1 MTNEL
6 FQNLQKIMNDKYLEW
21 VFSILQNHLNNYKT
35 MNFRQLPVC
44 LIAGTLL
51 FSCNKSKTTK
61 SDAKTTFLDLSGRDT
76 TINPADDFFNYM
88 NGRWIKNTKIPD
100 DQSGWG
106 SFYTLSEENIKK
118 TKAVLE
124 AAAAAKASP
133 GSLEQKIGD
142 FYASGMDTVAI
153 EKRGIEPVKDELA
166 KISGIKNYQEYLAYV
181 SKNEDNYGGALFSF
195 YVGTDDKNSSKN
207 MVSLLQGG
215 TGLPEKDYYFKTDS
229 ATVKIRN
236 AYLKYIKTLFTLS
249 GTDEKTAV
257 QNAND
262 LLAFE
267 TKLAKS
273 HKSPVELRD
282 PIKNYHKYAVSEL
295 SKIYRMDWNQ
305 FLENMTIRT
314 DTVLVGQPEYYKAMG
329 KLLESTPIETLKNV
343 EKFSLLNNTSSYLS
357 KAFGVARFEFFGK
370 TLNGQRVQSER
381 WKKLAN
387 QTDGGLGEL
396 LGQLWVKKYF
406 TPQAKAR
413 MLELVTNLKKV
424 YRSRIEKL
432 DWMSADTKAK
442 ALVKMDKIIQ
452 KIGYPDKW
460 KNFDDVNINRETY
473 FENAQAISRHTY
485 KEMIEKLAK
494 PVDKTEWG
502 MTPPTVNAYA
512 NPAFNEIVFPAGI
525 LQFPF
530 FDNAADDAVNY
541 GGIGMV
547 IGHEMTHLFDDQGR
561 QYDAEGNLK
570 DWWKAE
576 DAEKFNEKSKV
587 VVNQYND
594 FTMFGNIHVN
604 GELTLGENLAD
615 IGGIAIA
622 YQAFKLTKQGQGN
635 DKIDGLT
642 PDQRFFM
649 SFAQVWRIK
658 NREET
663 MRVRM
668 TTDPHSPEE
677 FRINGPLRNFEPFY
691 RTFGVTEKNKLFLAS
706 DKRAKIW

>member
-1 MTNEL
+1 MTNGKFLECL
-6 FQNLQKIMNDKYLEW
+6 F
-21 VFSILQNHLNNYKT
+21 VILQNHSNKHRTMNYK
-35 MNFRQLPVC
+35 QLPIF
-44 LIAGTLL
+44 LIAGAMML
-51 FSCNKSKTTK
+51 SCDKSKTAESESRT
-61 SDAKTTFLDLSGRDT
+61 SFLDLSGRDT
-76 TINPADDFFNYM
+76 TVNPADDFFKYM
-88 NGRWIKNTKIPD
+88 NGNWIKNTKIPG

-106 SFYTLSEENIKK
+106 SFYTLSEDNLKK

-124 AAAAAKASP
+124 EAAASNASS

-142 FYASGMDTVAI
+142 FYTSGMDTVAI
-153 EKRGIEPVKDELA
+153 EKRGIEPVKADFA
-166 KISGIKNYQEYLAYV
+166 KISAITDYKSYLEYV
-181 SKNEDNYGGALFSF
+181 SKNEDNHGGALFNF

-207 MVSLLQGG
+207 MVSFYQGG
-215 TGLPEKDYYFKTDS
+215 TGLPEKDYYFKSDS
-229 ATVKIRN
+229 STLKIRN
-236 AYLKYIKTLFTLS
+236 AYLKYIKTLFTLV
-249 GTDEKTAV
+249 GTDEKVAT
-257 QNAND
+257 QTAND
-262 LLAFE
+262 ILAFE

-295 SKIYRMDWNQ
+295 SKVYSMDWNK
-305 FLENMTIRT
+305 FLENMTIKT
-314 DTVLVGQPEYYKAMG
+314 DTVLIGQPEYYAAMG

-343 EKFSLLNNTSSYLS
+343 EKFALLNNTSSYLS
-357 KAFGVARFEFFGK
+357 KAFGNARFDFYGK
-370 TLNGQRVQSER
+370 TLNGQKVQSER

-396 LGQLWVKKYF
+396 LGQLWVKKHF
-406 TPQAKAR
+406 TPEAKAR
-413 MLELVTNLKKV
+413 MLELVGNLKKV

-432 DWMSADTKAK
+432 DWMSAETKAK
-442 ALVKMDKIIQ
+442 GLVKMDKIIQ

-460 KNFDDVNINRETY
+460 KNFDDVDIKRDAY
-473 FENAQAISRHTY
+473 FENARAIGRHSY

-530 FDNAADDAVNY
+530 FDNAADDAINY

-570 DWWKAE
+570 DWWKPE
-576 DAEKFNEKSKV
+576 DAKKFNEKSKV
-587 VVNQYND
+587 VVNQYNN
-594 FTMFGNIHVN
+594 FTMFGNMHVN

-622 YQAFKLTKQGQGN
+622 YEAFKMTKQGQGN
-635 DKIDGLT
+635 DKIDGLM

-649 SFAQVWRIK
+649 SYAQIWRIT

-663 MRVRM
+663 MRVRL

-691 RTFGVTEKNKLFLAS
+691 KTFNVTDKNKLYLAA
-706 DKRAKIW
+706 DKRAKVW

>member
-1 MTNEL
+1 
-6 FQNLQKIMNDKYLEW
+6 
-21 VFSILQNHLNNYKT
+21 
-35 MNFRQLPVC
+35 MNFRKLPIY
-44 LIAGTLL
+44 LIAGAMIL
-51 FSCNKSKTTK
+51 SCEKSKTTK
-61 SDAKTTFLDLSGRDT
+61 IDSPTTFLDLSGRDT
-76 TINPADDFFNYM
+76 TITPADDFFHYM
-88 NGRWIKNTKIPD
+88 NGNWIKKTKIPD

-124 AAAAAKASP
+124 EAAASKASSR
-133 GSLEQKIGD
+133 SLEQKIGD

-153 EKRGIEPVKDELA
+153 EKRGAEPLKAEMA
-166 KISGIKNYQEYLAYV
+166 KISAIKNYKEYLNYV
-181 SKNEDNYGGALFSF
+181 ATNENNRGGALFSF

-207 MVSLLQGG
+207 MVSFSQSG
-215 TGLPEKDYYFKTDS
+215 TGLPEKDYYFKNDS
-229 ATVKIRN
+229 STQKIRN
-236 AYLKYIKTLFTLS
+236 AYLKYIKTLFTLT
-249 GTDEKTAV
+249 GTDEKTAT

-262 LLAFE
+262 ILAFE

-295 SKIYRMDWNQ
+295 SKIYGMDWNK
-305 FLENMTIRT
+305 FLENMTIKT
-314 DTVLVGQPEYYKAMG
+314 DTVLVGQPEYYSTMG
-329 KLLESTPIETLKNV
+329 KLLETIPVETLKNV
-343 EKFSLLNNTSSYLS
+343 EKFSLLNNTSSYLN
-357 KAFGVARFEFFGK
+357 KAFGEARFDFFGK
-370 TLNGQRVQSER
+370 TLNGQKVQSER
-381 WKKLAN
+381 WKKLVN

-396 LGQLWVKKYF
+396 LGQLWVKKHF
-406 TPQAKAR
+406 APEAKVR
-413 MLELVTNLKKV
+413 MLELVGNLKKV

-432 DWMSADTKAK
+432 DWMSVETKAK

-460 KNFDDVNINRETY
+460 KNFDDVDIKRNAY
-473 FENAQAISRHTY
+473 FENAQAVGRHKY

-530 FDNAADDAVNY
+530 FDNAADDAINY

-570 DWWKAE
+570 DWWKPE
-576 DAEKFNEKSKV
+576 DAKKFNEKSKV
-587 VVNQYND
+587 VVNQYNNSI
-594 FTMFGNIHVN
+594 MFGNMHVN

-615 IGGIAIA
+615 VGGIAIA
-622 YQAFKLTKQGQGN
+622 YEAFKLTKQGQGN
-635 DKIDGLT
+635 EKIDGLT

-649 SFAQVWRIK
+649 SFAQIWRIK
-658 NREET
+658 DREES
-663 MRVRM
+663 MRVRL

-677 FRINGPLRNFEPFY
+677 FRVNIPLKNFEPFY
-691 RTFGVTEKNKLFLAS
+691 KTFNVTDKNKLF
-706 DKRAKIW
+706 

>member
-1 MTNEL
+1 
-6 FQNLQKIMNDKYLEW
+6 
-21 VFSILQNHLNNYKT
+21 
-35 MNFRQLPVC
+35 MNFRKLPIC
-44 LIAGTLL
+44 LIAGAMLL
-51 FSCNKSKTTK
+51 SCEKSKNTQID
-61 SDAKTTFLDLSGRDT
+61 SPTTFLDLSGRDT
-76 TINPADDFFNYM
+76 TINPADDFFHYM
-88 NGRWIKNTKIPD
+88 NGNWIKKTKIPD

-124 AAAAAKASP
+124 EASASKASS
-133 GSLEQKIGD
+133 GSIEQKIGD

-153 EKRGIEPVKDELA
+153 EKLGAEPLNAEIA
-166 KISGIKNYQEYLAYV
+166 KISAIKNYKEYLNYV
-181 SKNEDNYGGALFSF
+181 ATNENNRGGALFSF
-195 YVGTDDKNSSKN
+195 YVSPDDKNSSKN
-207 MVSLLQGG
+207 MVSFSQGG
-215 TGLPEKDYYFKTDS
+215 TGLPEKDYYFKNDS
-229 ATVKIRN
+229 STQKIRN
-236 AYLKYIKTLFTLS
+236 AYLKYIKTLFTLT
-249 GTDEKTAV
+249 GTDEKTAT

-262 LLAFE
+262 ILAFE

-295 SKIYRMDWNQ
+295 SKIYGMDWNK
-305 FLENMTIRT
+305 FLENMTIKT
-314 DTVLVGQPEYYKAMG
+314 DTVLVGQPEYYSTLG
-329 KLLESTPIETLKNV
+329 KLLEITPIETLKNV
-343 EKFSLLNNTSSYLS
+343 EKFSLLNNTSSYLN
-357 KAFGVARFEFFGK
+357 KAFGEARFDFFGK
-370 TLNGQRVQSER
+370 TLNGQKVQSER

-406 TPQAKAR
+406 APEAKAR
-413 MLELVTNLKKV
+413 MLELVDNLKKV

-432 DWMSADTKAK
+432 DWMSAETKAK

-460 KNFDDVNINRETY
+460 KNFDDIDIKRDAY
-473 FENAQAISRHTY
+473 FENAQAVGRHKY

-512 NPAFNEIVFPAGI
+512 NPALNEIVFPAGI

-570 DWWKAE
+570 DWWKPE
-576 DAEKFNEKSKV
+576 DAKKFNQKSKV
-587 VVNQYND
+587 VVNQYNSSI
-594 FTMFGNIHVN
+594 MFGNMHVN

-615 IGGIAIA
+615 VGGIAIA
-622 YQAFKLTKQGQGN
+622 YEAFKLTKQGQGN
-635 DKIDGLT
+635 EKIDGLT

-649 SFAQVWRIK
+649 SFAQIWRIK
-658 NREET
+658 DREES
-663 MRVRM
+663 MRLRL

-677 FRINGPLRNFEPFY
+677 FRVNLPLRNFEPFY
-691 RTFGVTEKNKLFLAS
+691 KTFNVTEKNKLFLAS
-706 DKRAKIW
+706 DKRAKVW

>member
-1 MTNEL
+1 MING
-6 FQNLQKIMNDKYLEW
+6 KYL
-21 VFSILQNHLNNYKT
+21 VRLFTILQNHFNKHRTMNYKH
-35 MNFRQLPVC
+35 LPIF
-44 LIAGTLL
+44 LLAGAMTL
-51 FSCNKSKTTK
+51 SCDKSKTTQT
-61 SDAKTTFLDLSGRDT
+61 DAQTAFLDLSGLDT
-76 TINPADDFFNYM
+76 TINPADDFFKYM
-88 NGRWIKNTKIPD
+88 NGNWIKNTKIPD

-106 SFYTLSEENIKK
+106 SFYTLGEENLKK

-124 AAAAAKASP
+124 NAAASNASS

-153 EKRGIEPVKDELA
+153 EKRESEPVKAGLA
-166 KISGIKNYQEYLAYV
+166 KIDAIKDYKGYLDFV
-181 SKNEDNYGGALFSF
+181 SKNEDNRGGALFSF

-207 MVSLLQGG
+207 MVSFYQAGL
-215 TGLPEKDYYFKTDS
+215 GLPEKDYYFKTDAS
-229 ATVKIRN
+229 TLKIKN
-236 AYLKYIKTLFTLS
+236 AYLKYIKTLFTLV
-249 GTDEKTAV
+249 GTDEKVAT

-262 LLAFE
+262 ILAFE

-295 SKIYRMDWNQ
+295 SKVYGMDWNK
-305 FLENMTIRT
+305 FLENMTIKT
-314 DTVLVGQPEYYKAMG
+314 DTVLVGQPEYYTAMG

-343 EKFSLLNNTSSYLS
+343 EKFSLLNNTSTYLN
-357 KAFGVARFEFFGK
+357 KAFGSARFEFFGK
-370 TLNGQRVQSER
+370 TLNGQKVQSER

-396 LGQLWVKKYF
+396 LGQLWVKKHF
-406 TPQAKAR
+406 TPEAKER

-432 DWMSADTKAK
+432 DWMSAETKK
-442 ALVKMDKIIQ
+442 YGLVKMDKIVQ

-460 KNFDDVNINRETY
+460 KNFDDVDVNRATY
-473 FENAQAISRHTY
+473 FENAQAVGRHSY
-485 KEMIEKLAK
+485 REMIEKLAK
-494 PVDKTEWG
+494 PVDRTEWG

-530 FDNAADDAVNY
+530 FDNAADDAINY

-570 DWWKAE
+570 DWWKPE
-576 DAEKFNEKSKV
+576 DAKKFNEKSKV
-587 VVNQYND
+587 VVNQYNS
-594 FTMFGNIHVN
+594 FTMFGNMHVN

-615 IGGIAIA
+615 VGGIAIA
-622 YQAFKLTKQGQGN
+622 YEAFKLTKQGKGN
-635 DKIDGLT
+635 EKIQGLT

-649 SFAQVWRIK
+649 SFAQIWRIK

-663 MRVRM
+663 MRVRL
-668 TTDPHSPEE
+668 TTDPHSPET

-691 RTFGVTEKNKLFLAS
+691 KTFNVTEKNKMFLAVNN
-706 DKRAKIW
+706 RAKVW

>member
-1 MTNEL
+1 M
-6 FQNLQKIMNDKYLEW
+6 
-21 VFSILQNHLNNYKT
+21 NYK
-35 MNFRQLPVC
+35 QLP
-44 LIAGTLL
+44 IFLL
-51 FSCNKSKTTK
+51 VGAMMLSCDKSKTAQT
-61 SDAKTTFLDLSGRDT
+61 DAPTTFLDLSGRDT

-88 NGRWIKNTKIPD
+88 NGNWIKNTKIPD

-124 AAAAAKASP
+124 EAAAAKASA

-153 EKRGIEPVKDELA
+153 EKRGLEPVKAELA
-166 KISGIKNYQEYLAYV
+166 KISGIKNYQEYLDYV
-181 SKNEDNYGGALFSF
+181 SKNENNRGGALFSF

-207 MVSLLQGG
+207 MVSFLQGG

-229 ATVKIRN
+229 ATQKIRN
-236 AYLKYIKTLFTLS
+236 AYLKYIQTLFTLS
-249 GTDEKTAV
+249 GTDEKTAI

-262 LLAFE
+262 ILAFE

-282 PIKNYHKYAVSEL
+282 PIKNYHKYAVSGL
-295 SKIYRMDWNQ
+295 SKVYGMDWNR
-305 FLENMTIRT
+305 FLENMTIKT
-314 DTVLVGQPEYYKAMG
+314 DTVLMGQPEYYQTMG

-357 KAFGVARFEFFGK
+357 KDFGVARFEFFGK
-370 TLNGQRVQSER
+370 TLNGQKVQSER
-381 WKKLAN
+381 WKKLAK

-396 LGQLWVKKYF
+396 LGQLWVKKHF
-406 TPQAKAR
+406 TPEAKAR

-432 DWMSADTKAK
+432 DWMSAETKAK

-460 KNFDDVNINRETY
+460 KNFDDVNVSRETY
-473 FENAQAISRHTY
+473 FENAQAVSRHAY

-494 PVDKTEWG
+494 PVDRTEWG
-502 MTPPTVNAYA
+502 MTAPTVNAYA

-530 FDNAADDAVNY
+530 FDNAADDAINY

-570 DWWKAE
+570 DWWKPE
-576 DAEKFNEKSKV
+576 DAKKFNEKSKV
-587 VVNQYND
+587 VVNQYNS
-594 FTMFGNIHVN
+594 FKMFGNMHVN

-615 IGGIAIA
+615 VGGIAIA
-622 YQAFKLTKQGQGN
+622 YEAFKLTKQGQGN
-635 DKIDGLT
+635 EKIDGLT

-649 SFAQVWRIK
+649 SFAQIWRVK
-658 NREET
+658 DREES
-663 MRVRM
+663 MRVRL

-691 RTFGVTEKNKLFLAS
+691 KTFGVTEKNKLYLAV
-706 DKRAKIW
+706 DKRAKVW

>member
-1 MTNEL
+1 
-6 FQNLQKIMNDKYLEW
+6 
-21 VFSILQNHLNNYKT
+21 
-35 MNFRQLPVC
+35 MNFRKLPIY
-44 LIAGTLL
+44 LIAGAMIL
-51 FSCNKSKTTK
+51 SCEKSKTTK
-61 SDAKTTFLDLSGRDT
+61 IDSPTTFLDLSGRDT
-76 TINPADDFFNYM
+76 TITPADDFFHYM
-88 NGRWIKNTKIPD
+88 NGNWIKKTKIPD

-124 AAAAAKASP
+124 EAAASKASS

-153 EKRGIEPVKDELA
+153 EKRGAEPLKAEMA
-166 KISGIKNYQEYLAYV
+166 KISAIKNYKEYLNYV
-181 SKNEDNYGGALFSF
+181 ATNENNRGGALFSF

-207 MVSLLQGG
+207 MVSFSQSG
-215 TGLPEKDYYFKTDS
+215 TGLPEKDYYFKNDS
-229 ATVKIRN
+229 STQKIRN
-236 AYLKYIKTLFTLS
+236 AYLKYIKTLFTLT
-249 GTDEKTAV
+249 GTDEKTAT

-262 LLAFE
+262 ILAFE

-295 SKIYRMDWNQ
+295 SKIYGMDWNK
-305 FLENMTIRT
+305 FLENMTIKT
-314 DTVLVGQPEYYKAMG
+314 DTVLVGQPEYYSTMG
-329 KLLESTPIETLKNV
+329 KLLETTPVETLKNV
-343 EKFSLLNNTSSYLS
+343 EKFSLLNNTSSYLN
-357 KAFGVARFEFFGK
+357 KAFGEARFDFFGK
-370 TLNGQRVQSER
+370 TLNGQKVQSER
-381 WKKLAN
+381 WKKLVN

-396 LGQLWVKKYF
+396 LGQLWVKKHF
-406 TPQAKAR
+406 APEAKVR
-413 MLELVTNLKKV
+413 MLELVGNLKKV

-432 DWMSADTKAK
+432 DWMSVETKAK

-460 KNFDDVNINRETY
+460 KNFDDVDIKRNAY
-473 FENAQAISRHTY
+473 FENAQAVGRHKY

-530 FDNAADDAVNY
+530 FDNAADDAINY

-570 DWWKAE
+570 DWWKPE
-576 DAEKFNEKSKV
+576 DAKKFNEKSKV
-587 VVNQYND
+587 VVNQYNNS
-594 FTMFGNIHVN
+594 TMFGNMHVN

-615 IGGIAIA
+615 VGGIAIA
-622 YQAFKLTKQGQGN
+622 YEAFKLTKQGQGN
-635 DKIDGLT
+635 EKIDGLT

-649 SFAQVWRIK
+649 SFAQIWRIK
-658 NREET
+658 DREES
-663 MRVRM
+663 MRVRL

-677 FRINGPLRNFEPFY
+677 FRVNIPLKNFEPFY
-691 RTFGVTEKNKLFLAS
+691 KTFNVTDKNKLFLAT
-706 DKRAKIW
+706 DKRAKVW

>member
-1 MTNEL
+1 MTNGKFLECL
-6 FQNLQKIMNDKYLEW
+6 F
-21 VFSILQNHLNNYKT
+21 VILQNHSNKHRTMNYK
-35 MNFRQLPVC
+35 QLPIF
-44 LIAGTLL
+44 LLAGAMML
-51 FSCNKSKTTK
+51 SCDKSKTAESESIT
-61 SDAKTTFLDLSGRDT
+61 SFLDLSGRDT
-76 TINPADDFFNYM
+76 TVNPADDFFKYM
-88 NGRWIKNTKIPD
+88 NGNWIKNTKIPD

-106 SFYTLSEENIKK
+106 SFYTLSEDNLKK

-124 AAAAAKASP
+124 EAAASNASS

-153 EKRGIEPVKDELA
+153 EKRGIEPVKADFD
-166 KISGIKNYQEYLAYV
+166 KISAIKDYKGYLDYV
-181 SKNEDNYGGALFSF
+181 SKNEDNRGGALFSF

-207 MVSLLQGG
+207 MVSFSQGG
-215 TGLPEKDYYFKTDS
+215 IGLPEKDYYFKNDAETKK
-229 ATVKIRN
+229 VRE
-236 AYLKYIKTLFTLS
+236 AYLKYIKTLFTLA
-249 GTDEKTAV
+249 GTDEKTAT

-262 LLAFE
+262 ILAFE

-295 SKIYRMDWNQ
+295 SKVFGMDWNK
-305 FLENMTIRT
+305 FLENMTIKT
-314 DTVLVGQPEYYKAMG
+314 DTVLIGQPEYYAAMG
-329 KLLESTPIETLKNV
+329 KLLELTPIETLKNM
-343 EKFSLLNNTSSYLS
+343 EKFALLNNTSSYLS
-357 KAFGVARFEFFGK
+357 KAFGNARFDFYGK
-370 TLNGQRVQSER
+370 TLNGQKVQSER

-396 LGQLWVKKYF
+396 LGQLWVKKHF
-406 TPQAKAR
+406 TPEAKAR
-413 MLELVTNLKKV
+413 MLELVGNLKKV

-432 DWMSADTKAK
+432 DWMSAETKAK

-460 KNFDDVNINRETY
+460 KNFDDVDIKRDAY
-473 FENAQAISRHTY
+473 FENARAIGRHSY

-512 NPAFNEIVFPAGI
+512 NPGYNEIVFPAGI

-530 FDNAADDAVNY
+530 FDNAADDAINY

-570 DWWKAE
+570 DWWKPE
-576 DAEKFNEKSKV
+576 DAKKFNEKSKV
-587 VVNQYND
+587 VVNQYNN

-622 YQAFKLTKQGQGN
+622 YEAFKMTKQGQGN

-649 SFAQVWRIK
+649 SYAQIWRIT

-663 MRVRM
+663 MRVRL

-691 RTFGVTEKNKLFLAS
+691 KTFNVTEKNKLYLAA
-706 DKRAKIW
+706 DKRAKVW